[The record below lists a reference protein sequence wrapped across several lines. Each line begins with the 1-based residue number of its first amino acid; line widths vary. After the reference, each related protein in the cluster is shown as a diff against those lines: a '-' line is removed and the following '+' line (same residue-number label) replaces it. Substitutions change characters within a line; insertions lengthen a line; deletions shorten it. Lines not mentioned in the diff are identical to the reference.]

1 MNMDSP
7 PLPLTQPRVHPD
19 APKRCSVRRRLTFD
33 DPDEEFVCAHF
44 MCVYMED
51 GVIVHEKHR
60 RFLKVVHGNDNTVDE
75 IEMYTNS
82 VIHKNILEKVRST
95 KNFCLRVREE
105 LLVIVSI

>member
-1 MNMDSP
+1 MDSP
-7 PLPLTQPRVHPD
+7 PLPLTQPREPMD
-19 APKRCSVRRRLTFD
+19 APKRPVRRRLDFD
-33 DPDEEFVCAHF
+33 DVEDRFVCAHF

-51 GVIVHEKHR
+51 GVIMHEKHR

-82 VIHKNILEKVRST
+82 VIHRNVLERVRNT
-95 KNFCLRVREE
+95 KNYCIRVREE